1 MSKFDNEY
9 YNKGYEDGFSDAIN
23 NLELNDILE
32 HIKNLSVEDKQKIIK
47 TCKEAEINNDNK
59 IY

>member
-1 MSKFDNEY
+1 MLKFDNEY

-32 HIKNLSVEDKQKIIK
+32 HIKNLSKEDKQKII
-47 TCKEAEINNDNK
+47 TICKKQIK
-59 IY
+59 H